1 MKFFDTNILVYVADI
16 RDPQK
21 QRIAE
26 DLVMAALDSD
36 DFIISEQVLN
46 EFSSIALNKLK
57 ISKDAIKEYLKIFR
71 EMTTVPF
78 PGYVAERGLDIAE
91 RYQLQF
97 YDSLLLATAEAND
110 CSEFVS
116 EDLND
121 GQIYCGMKAVN
132 PFKKLS
138 SHV

>member
-1 MKFFDTNILVYVADI
+1 MKFIDTNMLVYVADI

-26 DLVMAALDSD
+26 EFLAAALDSD
-36 DFIISEQVLN
+36 DCIISEQVLN
-46 EFSSIALNKLK
+46 EFSSIALSKLK
-57 ISKDAIKEYLKIFR
+57 MPKDVIKEYLKVFR
-71 EMTTVPF
+71 VMTTVAF
-78 PGYVAERGLDIAE
+78 PDHVAERGLDIAD

-110 CSEFVS
+110 CSEFIS

-121 GQIYCGMKAVN
+121 GQIYCGMKVVN
-132 PFKKLS
+132 PFKPN
-138 SHV
+138 VP